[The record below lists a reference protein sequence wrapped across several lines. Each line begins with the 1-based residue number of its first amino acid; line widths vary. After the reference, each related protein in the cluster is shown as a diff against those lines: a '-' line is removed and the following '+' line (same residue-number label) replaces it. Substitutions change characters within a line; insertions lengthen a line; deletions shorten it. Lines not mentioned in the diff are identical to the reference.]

1 MTAWDAIVIGA
12 GPAGSAAATVLSAAG
27 RRVLLLEKDRFP
39 RAKVCGEFLSGDAL
53 ASIERLGAREALEA
67 FRPERI
73 EAGSVHP
80 ARGSAVHFG
89 LPSAALGISRFRLDD
104 LLANRARE
112 AGAEARFSSRV
123 VSTAGSPEHGFSVTF
138 VSDGVAETAEARALV
153 GAWGRWDALDRRLDR
168 RFLERSRFFGWSRDY
183 QGDTS
188 ALEGSVR
195 LYLFPGGY
203 CGLSR
208 VEGGEVNLAG
218 VLSEAERRRIGG
230 GWEDVL
236 ERAREGNHALDLAL
250 RPMRPGPRGFLGTVP
265 AVFTAKPATENGILM
280 AGDAAG
286 VIDPFSGQGQAAAL
300 ATGILAAETVLALLD
315 GGLEAG
321 SYLAAYE
328 SAWRRRFSSRFVWS
342 AALRLLMLGG
352 ALGRLAGSLAG
363 ERTVRFAIRRL
374 WGKPESSETKPES
387 GSPIS

>member
-39 RAKVCGEFLSGDAL
+39 RAKVCGEFLSGDGL
-53 ASIERLGAREALEA
+53 ASIERLGARAALDT
-67 FRPERI
+67 FLPERI
-73 EAGSVHP
+73 EEGSVYP
-80 ARGSAVHFG
+80 ARGGAVHFR
-89 LPSAALGISRFRLDD
+89 LPSPALGISRFRLDD

-112 AGAEARFSSRV
+112 AGAEARFTCRV
-123 VSTAGSPEHGFSVTF
+123 VSTAGSPERGFSVTF
-138 VSDGVAETAEARALV
+138 VSDGVRETAEARALV

-168 RFLERSRFFGWSRDY
+168 SFLERSRFFGWSRDY
-183 QGDTS
+183 RGDTS
-188 ALEGSVR
+188 ALEGRVR

-236 ERAREGNHALDLAL
+236 ERAREGNRALDLAL
-250 RPMRPGPRGFLGTVP
+250 RPMHPGPRGFLGTVP
-265 AVFTAKPATENGILM
+265 AVFTAKPPTENGILM

-315 GGLEAG
+315 GRLEAG
-321 SYLAAYE
+321 RYLAAYAG
-328 SAWRRRFSSRFVWS
+328 AWRRRFSRSFAWS
-342 AALRLLMLGG
+342 AALRRLILGRTLG
-352 ALGRLAGSLAG
+352 RIAGRLAG
-363 ERTVRFAIRRL
+363 ERLVRFAIRRL
-374 WGKPESSETKPES
+374 WGKTGSSEP
-387 GSPIS
+387 GSENGIPIS